1 MSNLPFT
8 LTNESLLSAFSD
20 VGPVKSAFVVLDHDS
35 KESKGVGYVT
45 YAMREDAVAAS
56 TEMNNKL
63 MAQGSDK
70 RKCRVEWARQRATLK
85 ERKEQAKE
93 NELSNVLGEKTAKQ
107 PRTKKVV
114 TSKDPDAIKT
124 VVLSGLPKGVSQKEI
139 YKKVRKIGNVE
150 SLDLK
155 DDDIGGYLLCVV
167 DALSHAL
174 PAHVKFNNPSTANNA
189 LSKLHAHIFKGKTI
203 SAVLLKRLETAV
215 SGKGKVSRRS
225 RLIVRNLNFNITQED
240 LKATFIPYGDIHLIT
255 LPTIKA
261 KDGSDHNKGYG
272 FVWYTFHHDA
282 QKAIEKMN
290 GKSVKLATSEA
301 DVAAAGGTKKQRKR
315 IAKDVESRP
324 VAVDWALSKEKWEHE
339 QKVDEAQ
346 EEGEDKEDE
355 KMEDDSEQS
364 ASEDEKSN
372 DDDENS
378 SESEGSEDD
387 EDVENADDDE
397 IMEELENESATDD
410 SEEEEEG
417 EKAPPLQDGLTLFV
431 RNIPFEATQEDMY
444 EVFRRFGKLRY
455 VRITMDYETER
466 SRGNGF
472 VAFWDLKDAQECLKT
487 ADVVRATTGTNRTD
501 SLKQNPFQTSSILTA
516 DPTSKSAQR
525 LTLQG
530 RVLDVIKAVSR
541 DEAVEKKE
549 EGDKVKH
556 KKDKRNV
563 YLIREGVIFPNSP
576 AGKALSEADQERRM
590 KSFNTRRK
598 LLESNPSLYISKTR
612 LSIRQIPLYVTDK
625 VLKRLAIHAVKEFE
639 AEVARG
645 DRDALSREE
654 LEDITESDGVKD
666 PKKSYKGR
674 PTAVIQSK
682 IVRQTD
688 RVDTSTGLGKSRGYG
703 FLEMNNHKN
712 ALRVLRYAN
721 NNGDVT
727 NMMKEWL
734 VDELEQA
741 EKRCKEA
748 IASAKGE
755 QKDEERTKL
764 KKLEDRLSKAKN
776 DQLKESRG
784 TLMIEF
790 SIENVQVIKRRADK
804 AEAMRSRALKRKVSD
819 KVQVY
824 GF

>member
-1 MSNLPFT
+1 MDT
-8 LTNESLLSAFSD
+8 LR
-20 VGPVKSAFVVLDHDS
+20 
-35 KESKGVGYVT
+35 
-45 YAMREDAVAAS
+45 MRCARTPLAAS

-63 MAQGSDK
+63 IAQGSDK

-107 PRTKKVV
+107 PRTRKVV
-114 TSKDPDAIKT
+114 TSKDPDAIRT

-155 DDDIGGYLLCVV
+155 DDDIGGCLLCAVY
-167 DALSHAL
+167 AQSHIL
-174 PAHVKFNNPSTANNA
+174 PAHVKFENPSTANNA

-240 LKATFIPYGDIHLIT
+240 LKATFIPYGDIHSIT

-282 QKAIEKMN
+282 HKAIEKMN
-290 GKSVKLATSEA
+290 GKPVKLATSEA

-324 VAVDWALSKEKWEHE
+324 VAVDFALSKEKWEHE
-339 QKVDEAQ
+339 QKADEAQ
-346 EEGEDKEDE
+346 DDVEDKKEDE
-355 KMEDDSEQS
+355 KMDEDSEQS
-364 ASEDEKSN
+364 ASEDEKSEDN
-372 DDDENS
+372 DENS
-378 SESEGSEDD
+378 SESEGSED

-410 SEEEEEG
+410 SEEDDEE

-431 RNIPFEATQEDMY
+431 RNIPFEATQEDLY

-455 VRITMDYETER
+455 ARITMDYETER

-530 RVLDVIKAVSR
+530 RVLDVIKAVTR

-549 EGDKVKH
+549 EGDKAKH

-576 AGKALSEADQERRM
+576 AGKVLSEADQERRM

-645 DRDALSREE
+645 ERDALSREE
-654 LEDITESDGVKD
+654 LEDNTESDGVKD
-666 PKKSYKGR
+666 PKKAYKGR

-721 NNGDVT
+721 NNSDVT

-764 KKLEDRLSKAKN
+764 KKLEDRISKAKN

-804 AEAMRSRALKRKVSD
+804 AEAMRNRALKRKVSD
-819 KVQVY
+819 HLQVN